1 MWENRTSNTKDI
13 ALELKEL
20 RVKYTKIVSR
30 CRKVERTL
38 QNTNTIVANL
48 REENET
54 LRLTPL
60 LVKGGSSSISSSSS
74 SGRPHSAHGDSKSKS
89 QSRIVYLERVLHEKD
104 EIIRKLTR
112 ERSTIKTRE
121 VKAMNEEYASE
132 VARLRSILYGNQN
145 NGSGTNDFGM
155 MMANGFNNSNNRK
168 SNNSVNKRLIKENK
182 KLARELMFEKDRYR
196 RYLVSEIQSDK
207 LLDAEM
213 EPSRYGFSMGDVIE
227 AQQTEIEKLNKK
239 IVRLK
244 EKNETLSGKLGTL
257 SAIHRLND

>member
-1 MWENRTSNTKDI
+1 
-13 ALELKEL
+13 
-20 RVKYTKIVSR
+20 
-30 CRKVERTL
+30 
-38 QNTNTIVANL
+38 
-48 REENET
+48 
-54 LRLTPL
+54 
-60 LVKGGSSSISSSSS
+60 
-74 SGRPHSAHGDSKSKS
+74 
-89 QSRIVYLERVLHEKD
+89 
-104 EIIRKLTR
+104 
-112 ERSTIKTRE
+112 
-121 VKAMNEEYASE
+121 MNEEYASE

-155 MMANGFNNSNNRK
+155 MMTNAFNNSNSRK

>member
-1 MWENRTSNTKDI
+1 MWETRTSNTKDI

-38 QNTNTIVANL
+38 QNINTTVASL

-60 LVKGGSSSISSSSS
+60 LVKGGSSSS

-155 MMANGFNNSNNRK
+155 MMTNAFNNSNNRK

>member
-1 MWENRTSNTKDI
+1 
-13 ALELKEL
+13 
-20 RVKYTKIVSR
+20 
-30 CRKVERTL
+30 
-38 QNTNTIVANL
+38 
-48 REENET
+48 
-54 LRLTPL
+54 
-60 LVKGGSSSISSSSS
+60 
-74 SGRPHSAHGDSKSKS
+74 
-89 QSRIVYLERVLHEKD
+89 
-104 EIIRKLTR
+104 
-112 ERSTIKTRE
+112 
-121 VKAMNEEYASE
+121 MNEEYASE

-155 MMANGFNNSNNRK
+155 MMTNAFNNSNNRK

>member
-1 MWENRTSNTKDI
+1 MHLCMQYSSTCNSSATS
-13 ALELKEL
+13 A
-20 RVKYTKIVSR
+20 
-30 CRKVERTL
+30 
-38 QNTNTIVANL
+38 
-48 REENET
+48 
-54 LRLTPL
+54 
-60 LVKGGSSSISSSSS
+60 
-74 SGRPHSAHGDSKSKS
+74 
-89 QSRIVYLERVLHEKD
+89 
-104 EIIRKLTR
+104 
-112 ERSTIKTRE
+112 
-121 VKAMNEEYASE
+121 EYASE

-155 MMANGFNNSNNRK
+155 MMTNAFNNSNNRK